1 MQDRFLSR
9 TRELDEGDQWGNKEV
24 EEEMKQRRQRRMQY
38 CVWPHGVSIGAQ
50 QWAHAGGLLCGGAA
64 DDLLPSGTS
73 GHNKL
78 VVAAA
83 CCQIHLSIL
92 QPAPLQVLQ
101 ETADSAA
108 SPVFV
113 SVLHTL
119 LNTFTP
125 GSSTGEGL
133 KKSSKVVLERR
144 IVLTPGGRIIN
155 LSCLTQ
161 SRSYLGPKRWFTLFV
176 GLVLRLPR
184 LFLIWFH
191 TVDAWKQMRTCCI
204 EVWMSV
210 FKPSCDCW
218 DEPPSPLSVISF
230 FFSRMWK

>member
-1 MQDRFLSR
+1 MTRRRKWKQFREIWRRKKGKRQDLNVSGERDVQDRFLSR

-24 EEEMKQRRQRRMQY
+24 EEEMEQRRQRRMQY
-38 CVWPHGVSIGAQ
+38 CVRPHGVSIGAQ

-83 CCQIHLSIL
+83 CCQIHLSVL

-176 GLVLRLPR
+176 GLVLHSWCLK
-184 LFLIWFH
+184 
-191 TVDAWKQMRTCCI
+191 T
-204 EVWMSV
+204 
-210 FKPSCDCW
+210 
-218 DEPPSPLSVISF
+218 DENLLHWGLNECF
-230 FFSRMWK
+230 